1 MYTAAGNEVKQVV
14 GQTRQLM
21 ESKKKKKKKKNGA
34 LPPWECDRCY
44 IGPFKKQRDSEHRGP
59 M

>member
-21 ESKKKKKKKKNGA
+21 ESKKKKKKNGMG
-34 LPPWECDRCY
+34 LFHLGNV
-44 IGPFKKQRDSEHRGP
+44 IGVT
-59 M
+59 

>member
-21 ESKKKKKKKKNGA
+21 ESKKKKKKMEWGSST
-34 LPPWECDRCY
+34 L
-44 IGPFKKQRDSEHRGP
+44 G